1 MEKQISDKQILNKKV
16 ILVTGGISGI
26 GRAAALAF
34 AHAGNTVVVAGR
46 REVEGKALEAELK
59 ALGGEALFIQTDVR
73 KDAQVAALADQTIAA
88 FGRIDAAVN
97 AAGTEGQPGLIA
109 DQTEESYAATFDTNV
124 LGTLLSMKHEIRAM
138 QAQGHGNIVNVS
150 STFGQRGGAYASVYA
165 ASKHA
170 VEGFTKSAALEMAG
184 SGIRVNAVAPGAT
197 QTDMLDRFS
206 GNEENK
212 AGLLSGVPMKRAGH
226 VEELAGAIVF
236 MASDQAAYMTGQILA
251 VDGGR
256 LAA

>member
-1 MEKQISDKQILNKKV
+1 MSSKI

-34 AHAGNTVVVAGR
+34 ARQGDTVVAAGR
-46 REVEGKALEAELK
+46 REAEGRALEAELK
-59 ALGGEALFIQTDVR
+59 ALGGEALFIRTDVR
-73 KDAQVAALADQTIAA
+73 RDDEVAALVDQTIAR

-97 AAGTEGQPGLIA
+97 SAGTEGQPGPITG
-109 DQTEESYAATFDTNV
+109 QTAESYAETFDTNV
-124 LGTLLSMKHEIRAM
+124 LGTLLSLKHEVRAM

-150 STFGQRGGAYASVYA
+150 STFGQRGAAYASVYS

-170 VEGFTKSAALEMAG
+170 VEGLTKSVALETAG
-184 SGIRVNAVAPGAT
+184 TGIRVNAVAPGAT
-197 QTDMLDRFS
+197 QTDMLDRFT
-206 GNEENK
+206 GNEDTK
-212 AGLLSGVPMKRAGH
+212 AGLLATVPLKRAGH
-226 VEELAGAIVF
+226 VDELAGAIVF
-236 MASDQAAYMTGQILA
+236 LASDQAGYMTGQVLG

>member
-1 MEKQISDKQILNKKV
+1 MDNKIIL
-16 ILVTGGISGI
+16 ITGGNSGI

-34 AHAGNTVVVAGR
+34 AKQGDTVVVAGR
-46 REVEGKALEAELK
+46 REAEGKALEAELRS
-59 ALGGEALFIQTDVR
+59 LGGEALFVQTDVR
-73 KDAQVAALADQTIAA
+73 RDSDVAALIDQTIAR

-97 AAGTEGQPGLIA
+97 AAGTEGQPGLIT
-109 DQTEESYAATFDTNV
+109 DQTAESYAATFDTNV

-150 STFGQRGGAYASVYA
+150 STFGQRGGAYASVYV

-170 VEGFTKSAALEMAG
+170 VEGFTKSAALETAG

-197 QTDMLDRFS
+197 QTDMLDRFTGS
-206 GNEENK
+206 EENK
-212 AGLLSGVPMKRAGH
+212 AGLLSSVPMKRAGH
-226 VEELAGAIVF
+226 VDELAGAIVF
-236 MASDQAAYMTGQILA
+236 LASDQAGYMTGQVLG
-251 VDGGR
+251 VDGGK